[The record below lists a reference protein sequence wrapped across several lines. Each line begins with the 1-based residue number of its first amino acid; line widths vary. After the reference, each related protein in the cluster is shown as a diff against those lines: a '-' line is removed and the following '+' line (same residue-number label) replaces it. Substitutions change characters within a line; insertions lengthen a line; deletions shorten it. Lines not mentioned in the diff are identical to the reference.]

1 MTHMKIA
8 ICDDEMR
15 FHVEL
20 KKCMDQYAKLR
31 ALDIVYH
38 DYMCGKDLIETDKE
52 FDIIFMDYQ
61 MNQINGI
68 ETARRLRKKNNHTTI
83 IFLTSYPNI
92 VFDVFEVNAF
102 RFLMKPISMPKLISA
117 MDDYLKSQNSD
128 QYITLKID
136 DVIKKVN
143 QNDIIYAEASDK
155 YCYIRTVDDNIL
167 YKKTLADLEESLS
180 SDFFFRCHR
189 SYLVNFN
196 HIVSHT
202 SSDITFDN
210 NEKALIS
217 KTKLSGFKSAFVA
230 HIKSHNFS

>member
-1 MTHMKIA
+1 MKIA

-15 FHVEL
+15 FHAEF

-31 ALDIVYH
+31 GLDIIYH
-38 DYMCGKDLIETDKE
+38 DYFNGKDLITSEKKY
-52 FDIIFMDYQ
+52 DIIFMDYQ
-61 MNQINGI
+61 MTALNGLD
-68 ETARRLRKKNNHTTI
+68 TARKLRQKNIHTPI

-102 RFLMKPISMPKLISA
+102 RFLLKPINMSKLTDA
-117 MDDYLKSQNSD
+117 MDSYLKSQDTNN
-128 QYITLKID
+128 YIIIKVDDTLIKI
-136 DVIKKVN
+136 N
-143 QNDIIYAEASDK
+143 QKDIIYVEACNK
-155 YCYIRTVDDNIL
+155 HCYIRTIDDNIFF
-167 YKKTLADLEESLS
+167 KKTLSELEELLTL
-180 SDFFFRCHR
+180 DNTFYRCHR

-202 SSDITFDN
+202 SSDITFSN

-217 KTKLSGFKSAFVA
+217 KTKLSGFKNAFLT

>member
-1 MTHMKIA
+1 MKIA

-15 FHVEL
+15 FHAEL
-20 KKCMDQYAKLR
+20 KKCMDEYAKLR
-31 ALDIVYH
+31 ALDIVYN
-38 DYMCGKDLIETDKE
+38 DYTNGKDLIETDKE

-61 MNQINGI
+61 MNYINGLD
-68 ETARRLRKKNNHTTI
+68 TARKLRKKNNNTTI

-102 RFLMKPISMPKLISA
+102 RFLMKPINMPKLISA
-117 MDDYLKSQNSD
+117 MDDYLKSQDSSN
-128 QYITLKID
+128 YIMIKID
-136 DVIKKVN
+136 DVIKKIN

-167 YKKTLADLEESLS
+167 YKKTLAELEDSLS
-180 SDFFFRCHR
+180 LDVFFRCHR

-217 KTKLSGFKSAFVA
+217 KTKLASFKSAFLT
-230 HIKSHNFS
+230 HIKNHNFS

>member
-1 MTHMKIA
+1 MKIA

-20 KKCMDQYAKLR
+20 KKCMDEYAKLR
-31 ALDIVYH
+31 AIDIIYN
-38 DYMCGKDLIETDKE
+38 DYTNGKDLIVANKE
-52 FDIIFMDYQ
+52 YDIIFMDYQ
-61 MNQINGI
+61 MNTLNGLD
-68 ETARRLRKKNNHTTI
+68 TARKLRQKNNHTTI

-102 RFLMKPISMPKLISA
+102 RFLMKPINMQKLTDA
-117 MDDYLKSQNSD
+117 MDDYLKSQDNSN
-128 QYITLKID
+128 YIMLKID
-136 DVIKKVN
+136 DVIKKIN
-143 QNDIIYAEASDK
+143 QNDIVYAEASDK
-155 YCYIRTVDDNIL
+155 YCYIRTTTDNIL
-167 YKKTLADLEESLS
+167 YKKTLAELEESLTL
-180 SDFFFRCHR
+180 DVFFRCHR

-196 HIVSHT
+196 HIASHT

-217 KTKLSGFKSAFVA
+217 KTKLSSFKSAFLA

>member
-1 MTHMKIA
+1 MKIA

-20 KKCMDQYAKLR
+20 KKCMDEYAKLR
-31 ALDIVYH
+31 AIDIIYS
-38 DYMCGKDLIETDKE
+38 DYTNGKDLITANKE

-61 MNQINGI
+61 MNAINGLD
-68 ETARRLRKKNNHTTI
+68 TARRLRQKNNNTTI

-102 RFLMKPISMPKLISA
+102 RFLMKPINMQKLTDA
-117 MDDYLKSQNSD
+117 MDDYLKSQDNSN
-128 QYITLKID
+128 YIMLKID
-136 DVIKKVN
+136 EVTKKIN
-143 QNDIIYAEASDK
+143 QNDIVYAEASDK
-155 YCYIRTVDDNIL
+155 YCYIRTANDNIL
-167 YKKTLADLEESLS
+167 YKKTLAELEESLTL
-180 SDFFFRCHR
+180 DVFFRCHR

-217 KTKLSGFKSAFVA
+217 KTKLTNFKSSFLA